1 MSALRKLKAM
11 VLVMDDIQASNEEL
25 QSAGVPISTADC
37 RSCPDPCDHGELN
50 YLVEFSYF
58 FENFGSDNLSLGHEE
73 YPARWNVDMETQ
85 MFGSVKPDR
94 RQVRIKKFCFLNCV
108 LTNRLERIGHHF
120 NRKIGLAE
128 RY

>member
-11 VLVMDDIQASNEEL
+11 VLGMDDIQASNEEL

-58 FENFGSDNLSLGHEE
+58 FENFGSDNLSLGH
-73 YPARWNVDMETQ
+73 
-85 MFGSVKPDR
+85 
-94 RQVRIKKFCFLNCV
+94 
-108 LTNRLERIGHHF
+108 
-120 NRKIGLAE
+120 
-128 RY
+128 